1 MHTWWRRALPKPW
14 RDSGV
19 TRGRGLGPLPRTLR
33 PRFDTQKEERTM
45 RLQNKV
51 AVVTGAGSGM
61 GRAIARRLAEE
72 GATIAVA
79 DINEAGMQA
88 TVKELTD
95 RGGKAIGMKVD
106 VSKREDVQRAMQGI
120 IDQLGQIDILVN
132 DAGVTRHRQFLSLS
146 GEDWDYVLGV
156 DLKGVF
162 FCSQAVAPHMVS
174 RRYGKILNISSISGT
189 GASSHAAGGSP
200 AGNAGYAAAKAGV
213 IQLTKTLARELG
225 PHGINVNSVAPG
237 FVLTAMTGTT
247 RNEQEVK
254 EHIAARASMAV
265 LGRTGTPED
274 IANVVLFFVSDESG
288 FVTGQTLYVDGGRT
302 DRM

>member
-1 MHTWWRRALPKPW
+1 
-14 RDSGV
+14 
-19 TRGRGLGPLPRTLR
+19 
-33 PRFDTQKEERTM
+33 M
-45 RLQNKV
+45 RLQGKV

-72 GATIAVA
+72 GAIIVVA
-79 DINEAGMQA
+79 DINEASMNT

-95 RGGKAIGMKVD
+95 RGAKAIGVKMD
-106 VSKREDVQRAMQGI
+106 VAEREEAQQSMQGI
-120 IDQLGQIDILVN
+120 VDKLGHIDILVN
-132 DAGVTRHRQFLSLS
+132 DAGVTRHRPFLSLNS
-146 GEDWDYVLGV
+146 EDWDYVLAV

-162 FCSQAVAPHMVS
+162 FCCQAVAPHMIS

-189 GASSHAAGGSP
+189 GASSHAAGGAQ
-200 AGNAGYAAAKAGV
+200 AGNANYAAAKAGV

-237 FVLTAMTGTT
+237 FVLTSMTGTT
-247 RNEQEVK
+247 RSPKEIE
-254 EHIAARASMAV
+254 EHIAARAAMAA

-274 IANVVLFFVSDESG
+274 IANVVLFFVSDESS